1 MEAVIWNYK
10 EFNDLTLQ
18 ELYKILQL
26 RNQVFVVEQNCPYQD
41 CDNKDFVSGHLW
53 ATVGDDIVAYSRI
66 VPIGISYKEE
76 PSIGRVIS
84 NDKYRGQGFG
94 KQLLINSIQVIENH
108 FQSTSIRISAQLYLK
123 SFYESFGFQQVSEE
137 YLEDDIPHI
146 EMLKK

>member
-1 MEAVIWNYK
+1 MDNVIWNYK

-18 ELYKILQL
+18 ELYKIIQL
-26 RNQVFVVEQNCPYQD
+26 RNQVFVVEQNCVYQD

-53 ATVGDDIVAYSRI
+53 ATVEDDIVAYSRI
-66 VPIGISYKEE
+66 VPKGISYKEE

-84 NDKYRGQGFG
+84 NNKYRGQGFG
-94 KQLLINSIQVIENH
+94 KQLLLNSIQVIENN
-108 FQSTSIRISAQLYLK
+108 FQSTGIRISAQLYLK